1 MNTHRAVALF
11 LLAAFVAPAL
21 TSCDSN
27 DSPAEPEGPAVRELH
42 LLEPFPDRSE
52 QGPFAGPKPTLH
64 DALTQI
70 WDATDDENV
79 KGLLLRVGALQ
90 GSWGSVADLIEAL
103 SGFRTETRPI
113 HCHFESSDN
122 VGYVLLASTCDRITM
137 TPAGTLNLIG
147 PAAVMLYAR
156 SFLDKLG
163 LEAEILH
170 MGRYKGAGDTF
181 IRDDMP
187 PEAKESMD
195 AILDDLY
202 AALVKATAIRAE
214 GDEGA
219 AKALIDG
226 GPYTSETAKEA
237 GLIDEIAYLRTA
249 RETVK
254 EAVGATEIRKTKFLP
269 VAPKLTLGD
278 VLDLLSGDTKKPEM
292 SGERVAV
299 VFVSGNI
306 VDGESS
312 RPGEAVSGPVVR
324 ALDRFAGDDNV
335 KAVVLRI
342 NSPGGSALASD
353 RMWEAV
359 RHLAESKPVIASIG
373 DVAASGGYYIAS
385 AADEVLAH
393 PNSLVGS
400 IGVVGGKLNARGL
413 AEDLGINTFV
423 LQRGSRAA
431 WSTPVRGLNETE
443 REAFESLLRSTYD
456 RFIDRVAEG
465 REMERDAV
473 LAAAEGR
480 VMTADDGAPLGL
492 VDEMA
497 GFGEA
502 IRRARRA
509 GGLAE
514 DAPVELWPAARGV
527 LESINALFGTGE
539 DDARNIRRALLTAH
553 PLLEAFPIESWLA
566 VSRTIATE
574 HVVLVPPVVWSI
586 R

>member
-1 MNTHRAVALF
+1 MIIHRARAL
-11 LLAAFVAPAL
+11 LLLTAFVAPVL
-21 TSCDSN
+21 SSCETN
-27 DSPAEPEGPAVRELH
+27 ESPPEPEGPVVRELR

-52 QGPFAGPKPTLH
+52 QGPFAGPQPTLH

-70 WDATDDENV
+70 WDATDNENV
-79 KGLLLRVGALQ
+79 RGLLVRVGALQ
-90 GSWGSVADLIEAL
+90 GSWGSVGDLVEAL
-103 SGFRTETRPI
+103 SGFRSETRRI

-122 VGYVLLASTCDRITM
+122 VGYLLLASTCDRITM

-156 SFLDKLG
+156 AFLEKIG
-163 LEAEILH
+163 IEAEILH

-219 AKALIDG
+219 AKKLIDG
-226 GPYTSETAKEA
+226 GPYTSETAKAA
-237 GLIDEIAYLRTA
+237 GLVDEVAYLRAA
-249 RETVK
+249 RDDVK

-278 VLDLLSGDTKKPEM
+278 FLDLLSGDTEKPEIRE
-292 SGERVAV
+292 ERVAV
-299 VFVSGNI
+299 VFVTGNI
-306 VDGESS
+306 VDGESA

-324 ALDRFAGDDNV
+324 ALDRFAEDDNV

-359 RHLAESKPVIASIG
+359 RNLGESKPVIASIG
-373 DVAASGGYYIAS
+373 DMAASGGYYIAS

-400 IGVVGGKLNARGL
+400 IGVVGGKLNAGGL
-413 AEDLGINTFV
+413 AKDLGISTFV

-431 WSTPVRGLNETE
+431 WSTPVRGLNDTE
-443 REAFESLLRSTYD
+443 REAFESMLQSTYD

-502 IRRARRA
+502 IRRAQEA
-509 GGLAE
+509 GGVSS
-514 DAPVELWPAARGV
+514 DAPVELWPASRGV
-527 LESINALFGTGE
+527 LESINELFGTGE
-539 DDARNIRRALLTAH
+539 DDARNIRRALFSAH
-553 PLLEAFPIESWLA
+553 PLLEAFPVESWLE
-566 VSRTIATE
+566 VSKTIATE
-574 HVVLVPPVVWSI
+574 HVALVPPVVWSI